1 MADDRTPRT
10 ISLTE
15 CPPDEDTP
23 RARKRASDGD
33 DDRRHVRLDHD
44 AVVAGERR
52 AAEKAAEERPSS
64 KLT

>member
-23 RARKRASDGD
+23 RTRKRPDTADPQ
-33 DDRRHVRLDHD
+33 RKMRVD
-44 AVVAGERR
+44 AKAIAAGERDASER
-52 AAEKAAEERPSS
+52 AVKERPASRLS
-64 KLT
+64 